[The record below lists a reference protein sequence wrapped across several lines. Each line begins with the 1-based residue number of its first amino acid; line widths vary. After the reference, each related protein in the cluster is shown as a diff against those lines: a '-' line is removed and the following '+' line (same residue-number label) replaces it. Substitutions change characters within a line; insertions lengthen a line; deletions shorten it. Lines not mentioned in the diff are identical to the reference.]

1 MVTNAIIIL
10 GDNMIGSRSRHSSHR
25 SAHSRH
31 MSAHHRHTSSHGSAL
46 SRHRSAT
53 SRRHGISDAHAFA
66 VGRATGVNINGSH
79 MGAAGAAQ
87 HHGIKSSNRHRHRL
101 SSSTSSYNHSTHGTG
116 TKYNT
121 VSNPNSTKAVLGIVG
136 GIFTLFAIMS
146 IVIFILIAVGFIYFI
161 LPYIK

>member
-1 MVTNAIIIL
+1 MFKNAIIKL
-10 GDNMIGSRSRHSSHR
+10 GDNMIGSRSRHSSHM
-25 SAHSRH
+25 SAHRRH
-31 MSAHHRHTSSHGSAL
+31 MSAHRSAA

-87 HHGIKSSNRHRHRL
+87 HHGTQSSKRRRHRL
-101 SSSTSSYNHSTHGTG
+101 SSSSFNHSTHGAGST
-116 TKYNT
+116 YNT
-121 VSNPNSTKAVLGIVG
+121 VSNPTSTKEVLGIVG

-146 IVIFILIAVGFIYFI
+146 IVIFILIATGFVYFI

>member
-1 MVTNAIIIL
+1 MFKNAIIKP
-10 GDNMIGSRSRHSSHR
+10 GDNMIGSRSRHSSHM
-25 SAHSRH
+25 SAHRRH
-31 MSAHHRHTSSHGSAL
+31 MSAHRSAA

-87 HHGIKSSNRHRHRL
+87 HHGIQSSKRRRRRL
-101 SSSTSSYNHSTHGTG
+101 SSSSFNHSTHGAG
-116 TKYNT
+116 TTYNT
-121 VSNPNSTKAVLGIVG
+121 VANPNSTKAVLGIVG

-146 IVIFILIAVGFIYFI
+146 IVIFILIAVGFVYFI
-161 LPYIK
+161 LPYLK